1 MTATFRYVN
10 AKKDLTTPDAT
21 DVYTCPA
28 KTIAVIDSVIVSEDS
43 GNADTITITL
53 IEKPDASGDYS
64 SSAIFNLYKTKAIS
78 ANGTAELLTHSGIY
92 MTAQEKIVAE
102 AATANRLHIILSIR
116 EIFLGTN

>member
-1 MTATFRYVN
+1 MTAIFRYVN
-10 AKKDLTTPDAT
+10 AKKDLTTTNAT

-43 GNADTITITL
+43 GNADTITLTL
-53 IEKPDASGDYS
+53 TDASSGVFS
-64 SSAIFNLYKTKAIS
+64 LYKTKAIS
-78 ANGTAELLTHSGIY
+78 ANGTLELLTHSGIY
-92 MTAQEKIVAE
+92 LTAAEKITAT